1 MVMLT
6 ESKLWVD
13 AWALPDTMEQVR
25 SIESMVH
32 TLRSRHLRG
41 LAEVA
46 MEMIETDASL
56 YRLLSRL
63 GDWVQDQD
71 VPTKPENS
79 EENSPD
85 VLSTA

>member
-1 MVMLT
+1 
-6 ESKLWVD
+6 
-13 AWALPDTMEQVR
+13 MEQVR
-25 SIESMVH
+25 SVDSMVH

-71 VPTKPENS
+71 VKQENPGNPEES
-79 EENSPD
+79 SSD
-85 VLSTA
+85 VLSTAQEDIQVLFFLY